1 MNTLFILLLNVGRKN
16 KNNKVMSFFTNQKLS
31 NKIDLSLGEGR

>member
-1 MNTLFILLLNVGRKN
+1 MNTLFILLNLGGKN

-31 NKIDLSLGEGR
+31 NKIDLSLVEGR